1 MLETPGGFGNFRG
14 NYTRG
19 PSNCESFWKKMIGKS
34 RLSGRKLNVRFD
46 EGELEIGGISYYA
59 SSLLYPHPL
68 HLDVADPGRLKDEDI
83 CYNNKIMKQIEC
95 DER

>member
-46 EGELEIGGISYYA
+46 EGEPEIE
-59 SSLLYPHPL
+59 P
-68 HLDVADPGRLKDEDI
+68 
-83 CYNNKIMKQIEC
+83 
-95 DER
+95 